1 MNEKTTKKIKKKVLE
16 FFFAV
21 LLLLGVCIYDTYIA
35 DESIL
40 NLKSYVEEFETLFRE
55 EEVTENEEEIKPV
68 VNTNNNLKIS
78 YIDVGQA
85 DSILLEQNNE
95 YMLVDAG
102 NNEDGRLLVNYFNE
116 LGITKFKY
124 VIGTHA
130 HEDHI
135 GGMDD
140 IIKNFEIEHFYMP
153 DVITTT
159 KTFEDVLDNLLDK
172 KIEFETPNIGEVL
185 PFGESTIDVLYVG
198 KDKADLNNTSIVF
211 KLTYKDKRFLFTGDA
226 TSVTEKIL
234 LNNNVDLKSDVLK
247 VGHHGSQYSSTAAF
261 LKAVSPSYAVISV
274 GKGNV
279 YDHPKQITLD
289 KLQKLQIITYR
300 TDLNGTIVLTTDGKN
315 INFNNIQ
322 TNTNG

>member
-1 MNEKTTKKIKKKVLE
+1 MNEKTTKKIKKKALE

-85 DSILLEQNNE
+85 DSILLEQDNE

-172 KIEFETPNIGEVL
+172 KIKFETPNIGEVL

-261 LKAVSPSYAVISV
+261 LKAVNPKYAVISV

-300 TDLNGTIVLTTDGKN
+300 TDLNGTIILTTDGKN